1 MKQTSERKMQLAL
14 GKLLTEVSHTNKWS
28 EETFTTLASKA
39 HVART
44 EAVRFYQSLID
55 MNLLKFDKQRQAFV
69 ANFDVVIWTDEDAK
83 LGLIRELMEMFPI
96 RLPKGPAKG
105 SKKSAKKVSIPSG
118 LSKERRA
125 KTMEEAATLLQ
136 AEINPLSTFSAQDL
150 VAELRSRGYE
160 VKASKVITT
169 VEEL

>member
-1 MKQTSERKMQLAL
+1 MKQSSNRKMQLAL

-28 EETFTTLASKA
+28 EETFTNLASKSG
-39 HVART
+39 VART
-44 EAVRFYQSLID
+44 EASRFYNSLVE

-69 ANFDVVIWTDEDAK
+69 ANFDVVIWSDEDAK
-83 LGLIRELMEMFPI
+83 LGLIRELMEMFQI
-96 RLPKGPAKG
+96 RLPKGPTKG
-105 SKKSAKKVSIPSG
+105 SKKSAKKAEP
-118 LSKERRA
+118 KA
-125 KTMEEAATLLQ
+125 KNMTEAAILLE